1 MAKRVPFPEDVCS
14 SPDARYYRTLAEA
27 FPCGPREAIAVQRFE
42 PPRAWIWIVLAVLVL
57 GIGAGLS
64 GCSTSDSTQFQP
76 NPSNSMDDLK
86 RAAAGAWLCP
96 GMHAEWLNEKEV
108 MCIKETK

>member
-57 GIGAGLS
+57 VLGIVAGLA
-64 GCSTSDSTQFQP
+64 GCSAQAADAPTTT
-76 NPSNSMDDLK
+76 
-86 RAAAGAWLCP
+86 AAADIKQIARDAFACPWMTAVWLDEVTVQC
-96 GMHAEWLNEKEV
+96 LKEKP
-108 MCIKETK
+108 

>member
-27 FPCGPREAIAVQRFE
+27 FPCGPREAITVQRFE

-64 GCSTSDSTQFQP
+64 GCSAQAADAPVTTTAA
-76 NPSNSMDDLK
+76 DLK

-96 GMHAEWLNEKEV
+96 GMHAEWIDSQTVQCLKEKP
-108 MCIKETK
+108 